1 MSKISEFKGSNP
13 YPDAEFVEIDSILNT
28 PIAIIACETFEN
40 NKGPGAHILA
50 KLNDKEIRL
59 CTHGIAVCDILSRD
73 EVKAA
78 LAEGYTIECKFVYE
92 KSQKNPQNKV
102 LKIVDPEA

>member
-1 MSKISEFKGSNP
+1 MAKISEFRATNP

-28 PIAIIACETFEN
+28 PIEIIDCETFEN
-40 NKGPGAHILA
+40 NKGPGVHILA
-50 KLNDKEIRL
+50 RLDGKDIRL
-59 CTHGIAVCDILSRD
+59 CSHGVAVCDILGR
-73 EVKAA
+73 EEIKAT
-78 LAEGYTIECKFVYE
+78 LSGGESIECKFAYE